1 MKKYIV
7 IFIIVF
13 FGCNDQKL
21 KWFSGSL
28 EDAFS
33 NQDNKIIMVDFY
45 TDWCIPCKQIDSETF
60 TNEEVINKIEKNFI
74 PIKINAESKYGLPLF
89 EKYKGTGYPMIL
101 FLDKNKN
108 ELDRL
113 YGFYGPDSFIKKL
126 NNVLSGQ
133 GTFTDLLTKY
143 KLGDNSS
150 STIFELAKK
159 YFSKGEYDDATLLFE
174 EVIRNKDLS
183 YNMFHESSYSLGM
196 IKLYGNSTEELK
208 NYIKQHPES
217 FLLKQSTTV
226 NR

>member
-1 MKKYIV
+1 MKKYIL

-143 KLGDNSS
+143 KLGDKSS

-159 YFSKGEYDDATLLFE
+159 YFSKKKFVLKSSLDKLKS
-174 EVIRNKDLS
+174 NNSKSLS
-183 YNMFHESSYSLGM
+183 
-196 IKLYGNSTEELK
+196 KLK
-208 NYIKQHPES
+208 K
-217 FLLKQSTTV
+217 
-226 NR
+226 